1 MLIEI
6 KSRFDSRVIFSHD
19 CENNSIKLTVEAAVR
34 IRANLDGVYLAG
46 AYLDGANL
54 AGAYLDGAYLD
65 GANLDG
71 ANLVRANRARANLV
85 RANLDGANLAG
96 AYLDGANLARANLD
110 GANLDGANLAR
121 ANLVRANLDG
131 ANLDGAN
138 LDGANLAGAIYGI
151 ATLTKGILQILGL
164 RWSVMIFDAH
174 IKIGCEFHSTQEW
187 IDFDDEKIAKM
198 DSHAAEFWKKNR
210 ELILLAAKTH
220 QGG

>member
-71 ANLVRANRARANLV
+71 ANLVR
-85 RANLDGANLAG
+85 
-96 AYLDGANLARANLD
+96 
-110 GANLDGANLAR
+110 ANLAR

>member
-1 MLIEI
+1 MQTIIGSNLTYGGIMLIEI

-46 AYLDGANL
+46 AY
-54 AGAYLDGAYLD
+54 
-65 GANLDG
+65 
-71 ANLVRANRARANLV
+71 
-85 RANLDGANLAG
+85 
-96 AYLDGANLARANLD
+96 
-110 GANLDGANLAR
+110 LDGANLAR

>member
-54 AGAYLDGAYLD
+54 A
-65 GANLDG
+65 
-71 ANLVRANRARANLV
+71 
-85 RANLDGANLAG
+85 
-96 AYLDGANLARANLD
+96 